1 MSKEKDY
8 IEQMHEELELLGHR
22 IEKLKAFY
30 DARYI
35 RNLDNFT
42 RYLLKKQL
50 KQMKAYKHTLKIRI
64 LFEESKAKE
73 NQHEQTH
80 HG

>member
-1 MSKEKDY
+1 MNKEKDY
-8 IEQMHEELELLGHR
+8 IERMHEELELLGNR

-30 DARYI
+30 DTRYI
-35 RNLDNFT
+35 RNLDEFT

-73 NQHEQTH
+73 NQHE
-80 HG
+80 

>member
-8 IEQMHEELELLGHR
+8 IERMHEEYNMLGYR

-30 DARYI
+30 DTRYV
-35 RNLDNFT
+35 RNLDDFT

-64 LFEESKAKE
+64 LFEESKVKE
-73 NQHEQTH
+73 NQH
-80 HG
+80 G

>member
-1 MSKEKDY
+1 MIKENEPDY
-8 IEQMHEELELLGHR
+8 IKRMHEELDMLELR
-22 IEKLKAFY
+22 IEKLMAFY
-30 DARYI
+30 NARYV
-35 RNLDNFT
+35 RNLDDFT

-73 NQHEQTH
+73 NQHE
-80 HG
+80 